1 MLDTKTLSKE
11 TIKTCRESKKWLK
24 DFVAKHAPKGTTYS
38 CEELWV
44 SDEAGNEY
52 IFCEVVLTCN
62 KRKHCFNFYAGN
74 ECCSLVERLGG
85 KKGEEAIGDTYGK
98 AFDMEFDMPSMD
110 DMGDLEEFLERLG
123 KYVPKMPK
131 SATKAT
137 KHVYLLTTKSRQ
149 ENGHNGD
156 DFDEDETLYET
167 REKAQKSLAEK
178 AKEALDLVDG
188 INEITMDEQD
198 HTKKS
203 ALKALKDGANS
214 FSMSA
219 DIDGDYYYFG
229 AEITEKDIF

>member
-1 MLDTKTLSKE
+1 MLDTKTLTKE

-24 DFVAKHAPKGTTYS
+24 DFVEKHAPKGTTYS

-44 SDEAGNEY
+44 SDETGNEY

-98 AFDMEFDMPSMD
+98 AFDMDFCVPSMD

-137 KHVYLLTTKSRQ
+137 KHIYQLITKYRR
-149 ENGHNGD
+149 ENGQN
-156 DFDEDETLYET
+156 DEEETFFET
-167 REKAQKSLAEK
+167 REKAQKVL
-178 AKEALDLVDG
+178 AKEAKDAISRADG

-203 ALKALKDGANS
+203 ALEALKGGVSS

-219 DIDGDYYYFG
+219 DIDGDDFYFG